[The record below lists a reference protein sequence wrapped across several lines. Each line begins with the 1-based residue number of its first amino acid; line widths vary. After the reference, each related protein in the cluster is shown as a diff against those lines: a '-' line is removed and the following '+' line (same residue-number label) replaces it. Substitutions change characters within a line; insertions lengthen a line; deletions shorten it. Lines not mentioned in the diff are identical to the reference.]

1 MDTIKLSV
9 DGHEIS
15 FSTKSLTID
24 DKVYLY
30 TGISAIKHSSAKKLY
45 LFKYEDS
52 WHKLPY
58 EDKDQKKVA
67 TIFRRVAEMNAK
79 RSAKAEAASL
89 AKAVEDNARP
99 AEAEEVNKTDVDTV
113 ADTVSDTAAEP
124 ATAEP
129 ETAADSETAESETA
143 DSESEVQSEDE
154 ADAEAELTGDD
165 SQSDDKGEETESGE
179 LKEAEGS
186 DSEEAESSSPELSE
200 GKLRKKRLIKAFA
213 VLAVIIA
220 LFVLAGVAYF
230 FIFGTSKDASQ
241 SPNTDSTHEYNDIDE
256 LIDEMNE

>member
-30 TGISAIKHSSAKKLY
+30 IGISAIKHSSAKKLY

-58 EDKDQKKVA
+58 EEKDQKKVA

-79 RSAKAEAASL
+79 RSAKAEAPSPV
-89 AKAVEDNARP
+89 KAPEDNAGS
-99 AEAEEVNKTDVDTV
+99 AEAEDVNKTDVDTV
-113 ADTVSDTAAEP
+113 TDTLSDTAAEP
-124 ATAEP
+124 AASEPETAEP
-129 ETAADSETAESETA
+129 EAEG
-143 DSESEVQSEDE
+143 SESDE
-154 ADAEAELTGDD
+154 AAEASLTEEE
-165 SQSDDKGEETESGE
+165 SPAEDKGEESEGGETEETESNE
-179 LKEAEGS
+179 PAEAEGDES
-186 DSEEAESSSPELSE
+186 AKAEGDSPELSE
-200 GKLRKKRLIKAFA
+200 AKLRKKRLIKAFA
-213 VLAVIIA
+213 ILAVIIA

>member
-45 LFKYEDS
+45 LFKYKNS

-89 AKAVEDNARP
+89 AKAVEDNAKP
-99 AEAEEVNKTDVDTV
+99 ADADEINKTDVDTV
-113 ADTVSDTAAEP
+113 TDTLSGTAAEP
-124 ATAEP
+124 AAAEP
-129 ETAADSETAESETA
+129 ETAEPEAEG
-143 DSESEVQSEDE
+143 SESDE
-154 ADAEAELTGDD
+154 AAEASLTEEE
-165 SQSDDKGEETESGE
+165 SPAEDKGEESEGGETEETESNE
-179 LKEAEGS
+179 PAEAEGDES
-186 DSEEAESSSPELSE
+186 AKAEGDSPELSE
-200 GKLRKKRLIKAFA
+200 AKLRKKRLIKAFA
-213 VLAVIIA
+213 ILAVIIA

-230 FIFGTSKDASQ
+230 FIFGTSNDASQ

>member
-30 TGISAIKHSSAKKLY
+30 TGISAIKYSSAKKLY
-45 LFKYEDS
+45 LFKYENS

-79 RSAKAEAASL
+79 RSAKAEAASP
-89 AKAVEDNARP
+89 AKAVEDNAEP
-99 AEAEEVNKTDVDTV
+99 ADADEINKTDVDTV
-113 ADTVSDTAAEP
+113 TDTLSGTAAEP
-124 ATAEP
+124 AAAEP
-129 ETAADSETAESETA
+129 ETAEPEAEG
-143 DSESEVQSEDE
+143 SESDE
-154 ADAEAELTGDD
+154 AAEASLTEEE
-165 SQSDDKGEETESGE
+165 SPAEDKGEESEGGETEETESNE
-179 LKEAEGS
+179 PAEAEGDES
-186 DSEEAESSSPELSE
+186 AKAEGDSPELSE
-200 GKLRKKRLIKAFA
+200 AKLRKKRLIKAFA
-213 VLAVIIA
+213 ILAVIIA

-230 FIFGTSKDASQ
+230 FIFGTSNDASQ

>member
-67 TIFRRVAEMNAK
+67 TIFRRVAEMNSK
-79 RSAKAEAASL
+79 RSAKAEAASP
-89 AKAVEDNARP
+89 AKAVEDNAEP
-99 AEAEEVNKTDVDTV
+99 ADADEINKTDVDTV
-113 ADTVSDTAAEP
+113 TDTLSGTAAEP
-124 ATAEP
+124 AAAEP
-129 ETAADSETAESETA
+129 ETAEPEAEG
-143 DSESEVQSEDE
+143 SESDE
-154 ADAEAELTGDD
+154 AAEASLTEEE
-165 SQSDDKGEETESGE
+165 SPAEDKGEESEGGETEETESNE
-179 LKEAEGS
+179 PAEAEGDES
-186 DSEEAESSSPELSE
+186 AKAEGDSPELSE
-200 GKLRKKRLIKAFA
+200 AKLRKKRLIKAFA
-213 VLAVIIA
+213 ILAVIIA

-230 FIFGTSKDASQ
+230 FIFGTSNDASQ

>member
-45 LFKYEDS
+45 LFKYENS

-79 RSAKAEAASL
+79 RSAKAEAASP
-89 AKAVEDNARP
+89 AKAVEDNAEP
-99 AEAEEVNKTDVDTV
+99 ADTDEINKTDVDTV
-113 ADTVSDTAAEP
+113 TDTLSGTAAEP
-124 ATAEP
+124 AAAEP
-129 ETAADSETAESETA
+129 ETAEPEAEG
-143 DSESEVQSEDE
+143 SESDEV
-154 ADAEAELTGDD
+154 AEASLTEEE
-165 SQSDDKGEETESGE
+165 SPAEDKGEESEGGETEETESNE
-179 LKEAEGS
+179 PAEAEGDES
-186 DSEEAESSSPELSE
+186 AKAEGDSPELSE
-200 GKLRKKRLIKAFA
+200 AKLRKKRLIKAFA
-213 VLAVIIA
+213 ILAVIIA

-230 FIFGTSKDASQ
+230 FIFGTSNDASQ

>member
-58 EDKDQKKVA
+58 EEKDQKKVA

-79 RSAKAEAASL
+79 RSAKAEAPSPV
-89 AKAVEDNARP
+89 KAAEDNAGSAEPEAEGSESDEAAEASLTEEESPAEDKGEESEGGETEETESNEP
-99 AEAEEVNKTDVDTV
+99 AEAEGD
-113 ADTVSDTAAEP
+113 
-124 ATAEP
+124 
-129 ETAADSETAESETA
+129 ESA
-143 DSESEVQSEDE
+143 
-154 ADAEAELTGDD
+154 
-165 SQSDDKGEETESGE
+165 K
-179 LKEAEGS
+179 AEG
-186 DSEEAESSSPELSE
+186 DSPELSE
-200 GKLRKKRLIKAFA
+200 AKLRKKRLIKAFA
-213 VLAVIIA
+213 ILAVIIA

-230 FIFGTSKDASQ
+230 FIFGTSNDASQ

-256 LIDEMNE
+256 LIDEMNK

>member
-89 AKAVEDNARP
+89 AKAVEDNAKP
-99 AEAEEVNKTDVDTV
+99 ADADEINKTDVDTV
-113 ADTVSDTAAEP
+113 TDTLSDTAAEP
-124 ATAEP
+124 AASEPETAEP
-129 ETAADSETAESETA
+129 EAKG
-143 DSESEVQSEDE
+143 SESDE
-154 ADAEAELTGDD
+154 AAEASLTEEE
-165 SQSDDKGEETESGE
+165 SPAEDKGEESEGGETEETESNE
-179 LKEAEGS
+179 PAEAEGDES
-186 DSEEAESSSPELSE
+186 AKAEVDSPELSE
-200 GKLRKKRLIKAFA
+200 SELRKKRLIKAFA
-213 VLAVIIA
+213 ILAVIIA

-230 FIFGTSKDASQ
+230 FIFGTSNDASQ

>member
-45 LFKYEDS
+45 LFKYKNS

-79 RSAKAEAASL
+79 RSAKAEAASP
-89 AKAVEDNARP
+89 AKAVEDNAEP
-99 AEAEEVNKTDVDTV
+99 ADADEINKTDVDTV
-113 ADTVSDTAAEP
+113 TDTLSGTAAEP
-124 ATAEP
+124 AAAEP
-129 ETAADSETAESETA
+129 ETAEPEAEG
-143 DSESEVQSEDE
+143 SESDE
-154 ADAEAELTGDD
+154 AAEASLTEEE
-165 SQSDDKGEETESGE
+165 SPAEDKGEESEGGETEETEGNE
-179 LKEAEGS
+179 PAEAEGDES
-186 DSEEAESSSPELSE
+186 AKAEGDSPELSE
-200 GKLRKKRLIKAFA
+200 AKLRKKRLIKAFA
-213 VLAVIIA
+213 ILAVIIA

-230 FIFGTSKDASQ
+230 FIFGTSNDASQ

>member
-79 RSAKAEAASL
+79 RSAKAEDASL
-89 AKAVEDNARP
+89 AKAVEDNAKP
-99 AEAEEVNKTDVDTV
+99 ADADEINKTDVDTV
-113 ADTVSDTAAEP
+113 TDTLSGTAAEP
-124 ATAEP
+124 AAAEP
-129 ETAADSETAESETA
+129 ETAEPEAEG
-143 DSESEVQSEDE
+143 SESDE
-154 ADAEAELTGDD
+154 AAEASLTEEE
-165 SQSDDKGEETESGE
+165 SPAEDKGEESEGGETEETESNE
-179 LKEAEGS
+179 PAEAEGDES
-186 DSEEAESSSPELSE
+186 AKAEGDSPELSE
-200 GKLRKKRLIKAFA
+200 AKLRKKRLIKAFA
-213 VLAVIIA
+213 ILAVIIA

-230 FIFGTSKDASQ
+230 FIFGTSNDASQ

>member
-45 LFKYEDS
+45 LFKYENS

-89 AKAVEDNARP
+89 AKAVEDNAKP
-99 AEAEEVNKTDVDTV
+99 ADADEINKTDVDTV
-113 ADTVSDTAAEP
+113 TDTLSGTAAEP
-124 ATAEP
+124 AASEPETAEP
-129 ETAADSETAESETA
+129 EAEG
-143 DSESEVQSEDE
+143 SESDE
-154 ADAEAELTGDD
+154 AAEASLTEEE
-165 SQSDDKGEETESGE
+165 SPAEDKGEESEGGETEETESNE
-179 LKEAEGS
+179 PAEAEGDES
-186 DSEEAESSSPELSE
+186 AKAEGDSPELSE
-200 GKLRKKRLIKAFA
+200 AKLRKKRLIKAFA
-213 VLAVIIA
+213 ILAVIIA

-230 FIFGTSKDASQ
+230 FIFGTSNDASQ

-256 LIDEMNE
+256 LIDEMNK

>member
-45 LFKYEDS
+45 LFKYKNS

-89 AKAVEDNARP
+89 AKAVEDNAEP
-99 AEAEEVNKTDVDTV
+99 ADADEINKTDVDTV
-113 ADTVSDTAAEP
+113 TDTLSGTAAEP
-124 ATAEP
+124 AAAEP
-129 ETAADSETAESETA
+129 ETAEPEAEG
-143 DSESEVQSEDE
+143 SESDE
-154 ADAEAELTGDD
+154 AAEASLTEEE
-165 SQSDDKGEETESGE
+165 SPAEDKGEESEGGETEETESNE
-179 LKEAEGS
+179 PAEAEGDES
-186 DSEEAESSSPELSE
+186 AKAEVDSPELSE
-200 GKLRKKRLIKAFA
+200 AKLRKKRLIKAFA
-213 VLAVIIA
+213 ILAVIIA

-230 FIFGTSKDASQ
+230 FIFGTSNDASQ

>member
-58 EDKDQKKVA
+58 ENKDQKKVA

-79 RSAKAEAASL
+79 RSAKAEAASP
-89 AKAVEDNARP
+89 AKAVEDNAEP
-99 AEAEEVNKTDVDTV
+99 ADADEINKTDVDTV
-113 ADTVSDTAAEP
+113 TDTLSGTAAEP
-124 ATAEP
+124 AAAEP
-129 ETAADSETAESETA
+129 ETAEPEAEG
-143 DSESEVQSEDE
+143 SESDE
-154 ADAEAELTGDD
+154 AAEASLTEEE
-165 SQSDDKGEETESGE
+165 SPAEDKGEESEGGETEETESNE
-179 LKEAEGS
+179 PAEAEGDES
-186 DSEEAESSSPELSE
+186 AKAEGDSPELSE
-200 GKLRKKRLIKAFA
+200 AKLRKKRLIKAFA
-213 VLAVIIA
+213 ILAVIIA

-230 FIFGTSKDASQ
+230 FIFGTSNDASQ

>member
-45 LFKYEDS
+45 LFKYKNS

-89 AKAVEDNARP
+89 AKAVEDNAEP
-99 AEAEEVNKTDVDTV
+99 ADAGEINKTDVDTV
-113 ADTVSDTAAEP
+113 TDTLSGTAAEP
-124 ATAEP
+124 AAAEP
-129 ETAADSETAESETA
+129 ETAEPEAEG
-143 DSESEVQSEDE
+143 SESDE
-154 ADAEAELTGDD
+154 AAEASLTEEE
-165 SQSDDKGEETESGE
+165 SPAEDKGEESEGGETEETESNE
-179 LKEAEGS
+179 PAEAEGDES
-186 DSEEAESSSPELSE
+186 AKAEGDSPELSE
-200 GKLRKKRLIKAFA
+200 AKLRKKRLIKAFA
-213 VLAVIIA
+213 ILAVIIA

-230 FIFGTSKDASQ
+230 FIFGTSNDASQ

>member
-45 LFKYEDS
+45 LFKYENS

-79 RSAKAEAASL
+79 RSAKAEAASP
-89 AKAVEDNARP
+89 AKAVEDNAEP
-99 AEAEEVNKTDVDTV
+99 ADADEINKTDVDTV
-113 ADTVSDTAAEP
+113 TDTLSGTAAEP
-124 ATAEP
+124 AAAEP
-129 ETAADSETAESETA
+129 ETAEPEAEC
-143 DSESEVQSEDE
+143 SESDE
-154 ADAEAELTGDD
+154 AAEASLTEEE
-165 SQSDDKGEETESGE
+165 SPAEDKGEESEGGETEETESNE
-179 LKEAEGS
+179 PAEAEGDES
-186 DSEEAESSSPELSE
+186 AKAEGDSPELSE
-200 GKLRKKRLIKAFA
+200 AKLRKKRLIKAFA
-213 VLAVIIA
+213 ILAVIIA

-230 FIFGTSKDASQ
+230 FIFGTSNDASQ

>member
-45 LFKYEDS
+45 LFKYEDI

-58 EDKDQKKVA
+58 EEKDQKKVA

-79 RSAKAEAASL
+79 RSAKAEAPSPV
-89 AKAVEDNARP
+89 KAAEDNAGS
-99 AEAEEVNKTDVDTV
+99 AEAEDVNKTDVDTV
-113 ADTVSDTAAEP
+113 TDTVSDTAAEP
-124 ATAEP
+124 AAAEP
-129 ETAADSETAESETA
+129 ETAEPEAEG
-143 DSESEVQSEDE
+143 SESDE
-154 ADAEAELTGDD
+154 AAKDSLTEEESPAE
-165 SQSDDKGEETESGE
+165 DKGEESEGGETEETEGNE
-179 LKEAEGS
+179 PAEAEGDES
-186 DSEEAESSSPELSE
+186 AKAEGDSPELSE
-200 GKLRKKRLIKAFA
+200 AELRKKRLKKAFA
-213 VLAVIIA
+213 ILAVIIA

-230 FIFGTSKDASQ
+230 FIFGTSNDASQ

>member
-58 EDKDQKKVA
+58 EEKDQKKVA

-79 RSAKAEAASL
+79 RSAKAEAPSPV
-89 AKAVEDNARP
+89 KAAEDNAGS
-99 AEAEEVNKTDVDTV
+99 AEAEDVNKTDVDTV
-113 ADTVSDTAAEP
+113 TDTLSGTAAEP
-124 ATAEP
+124 AAAEP
-129 ETAADSETAESETA
+129 ETAEPEAEG
-143 DSESEVQSEDE
+143 SESDE
-154 ADAEAELTGDD
+154 AAEASLTEEE
-165 SQSDDKGEETESGE
+165 SPAEDKGEESEGGETEETESNE
-179 LKEAEGS
+179 PAEAEGNES
-186 DSEEAESSSPELSE
+186 AKAEGDSPELSE
-200 GKLRKKRLIKAFA
+200 AKLRKKRLIKAFA
-213 VLAVIIA
+213 ILAVIIA

-230 FIFGTSKDASQ
+230 FIFGTSNDASQ

>member
-79 RSAKAEAASL
+79 RSAKAEAASP
-89 AKAVEDNARP
+89 AKAVEDNAEP
-99 AEAEEVNKTDVDTV
+99 ADADEINKTDVDTV
-113 ADTVSDTAAEP
+113 TDTLSGTAAEP
-124 ATAEP
+124 AAAEP
-129 ETAADSETAESETA
+129 ETAEPEAEG
-143 DSESEVQSEDE
+143 SESDE
-154 ADAEAELTGDD
+154 AAEASLTEEE
-165 SQSDDKGEETESGE
+165 SPAEDKGEESEGGETEETESNE
-179 LKEAEGS
+179 PAEAEGDES
-186 DSEEAESSSPELSE
+186 AKAEGDSPELSE
-200 GKLRKKRLIKAFA
+200 AKLRKKRLIKAFA
-213 VLAVIIA
+213 ILAVIIA

-230 FIFGTSKDASQ
+230 FIFGTSNDASQ

-256 LIDEMNE
+256 LIDEMNK

>member
-89 AKAVEDNARP
+89 AKAVEDNAEP
-99 AEAEEVNKTDVDTV
+99 ADADEINKTDVDTV
-113 ADTVSDTAAEP
+113 TDTLSDTAAEP
-124 ATAEP
+124 AASEPETAEP
-129 ETAADSETAESETA
+129 EAEG
-143 DSESEVQSEDE
+143 SESDE
-154 ADAEAELTGDD
+154 AAEASLTEEE
-165 SQSDDKGEETESGE
+165 SPAEDKGEESEGGETEETESNE
-179 LKEAEGS
+179 PAEAEGDES
-186 DSEEAESSSPELSE
+186 AKAEGDSPELSE
-200 GKLRKKRLIKAFA
+200 AKLRKKRLIKAFA
-213 VLAVIIA
+213 ILAVIIA

-230 FIFGTSKDASQ
+230 FIFGTSNDASQ

>member
-45 LFKYEDS
+45 LFKYENS

-79 RSAKAEAASL
+79 RSAKAEAASP
-89 AKAVEDNARP
+89 AKAVEDNAEP
-99 AEAEEVNKTDVDTV
+99 ADADEINKTDVDTV
-113 ADTVSDTAAEP
+113 TDTLSGTAAEP
-124 ATAEP
+124 AAAEP
-129 ETAADSETAESETA
+129 ETAEPEAEG
-143 DSESEVQSEDE
+143 SESDE
-154 ADAEAELTGDD
+154 AAEASLTEEE
-165 SQSDDKGEETESGE
+165 SPAEDKGEESEGGETEETESNE
-179 LKEAEGS
+179 PAEAEGDES
-186 DSEEAESSSPELSE
+186 AKAEGDSPELSE
-200 GKLRKKRLIKAFA
+200 AKLRKKRLIKAFA
-213 VLAVIIA
+213 ILAVIIA

-230 FIFGTSKDASQ
+230 FIFGTSNDASQ

-256 LIDEMNE
+256 LIDEMNK

>member
-45 LFKYEDS
+45 LFKYENS

-79 RSAKAEAASL
+79 RSAKAEAASP
-89 AKAVEDNARP
+89 AKAVEDNAEP
-99 AEAEEVNKTDVDTV
+99 ADADEINKTDVDTV
-113 ADTVSDTAAEP
+113 TDTLSGTAAEP
-124 ATAEP
+124 AAAEP
-129 ETAADSETAESETA
+129 ETAEPEAEG
-143 DSESEVQSEDE
+143 SESDE
-154 ADAEAELTGDD
+154 AAEASLTEEE
-165 SQSDDKGEETESGE
+165 SPAEDKGEESEGGETEETESNE
-179 LKEAEGS
+179 PAEAEGDES
-186 DSEEAESSSPELSE
+186 AKAEGDSPELSE
-200 GKLRKKRLIKAFA
+200 AKLRKKRLIKAFA
-213 VLAVIIA
+213 ILAVIIA

-256 LIDEMNE
+256 LIDEMNK

>member
-45 LFKYEDS
+45 LFKYENS

-79 RSAKAEAASL
+79 RSAKAEAASP
-89 AKAVEDNARP
+89 AKAVEDNAEP
-99 AEAEEVNKTDVDTV
+99 ADADEINKTDVDTV
-113 ADTVSDTAAEP
+113 TDTLSGTAAEP
-124 ATAEP
+124 AAAEP
-129 ETAADSETAESETA
+129 ETAEPEAEG
-143 DSESEVQSEDE
+143 SESDE
-154 ADAEAELTGDD
+154 AAEASLTEEE
-165 SQSDDKGEETESGE
+165 SPAEDKGEESEGGETEETESNE
-179 LKEAEGS
+179 PAEAEGDES
-186 DSEEAESSSPELSE
+186 AKAEGDSPELSE
-200 GKLRKKRLIKAFA
+200 AELRKKRLIKAFA
-213 VLAVIIA
+213 ILAVIIA

-230 FIFGTSKDASQ
+230 FIFGTSNDASQ

>member
-45 LFKYEDS
+45 LFKYENS

-79 RSAKAEAASL
+79 RSAKVEAASP
-89 AKAVEDNARP
+89 AKAVEDNAEP
-99 AEAEEVNKTDVDTV
+99 ADADEINKTDVDTV
-113 ADTVSDTAAEP
+113 TDTLSGTAAEP
-124 ATAEP
+124 AAAEP
-129 ETAADSETAESETA
+129 ETAEPEAEG
-143 DSESEVQSEDE
+143 SESDE
-154 ADAEAELTGDD
+154 AAEASLTEEE
-165 SQSDDKGEETESGE
+165 SPAEDKGEESEGGETEETESNE
-179 LKEAEGS
+179 PAEAEGDES
-186 DSEEAESSSPELSE
+186 AKAEGDSPELSE
-200 GKLRKKRLIKAFA
+200 AKLRKKRLIKAFA
-213 VLAVIIA
+213 ILAVIIA

-230 FIFGTSKDASQ
+230 FIFGTSNDASQ

>member
-79 RSAKAEAASL
+79 RSAKAEAASP
-89 AKAVEDNARP
+89 AKAVEDNAEP
-99 AEAEEVNKTDVDTV
+99 ADADEINKTDVDTV
-113 ADTVSDTAAEP
+113 TDTFSGTAAEP
-124 ATAEP
+124 AAAEP
-129 ETAADSETAESETA
+129 ETAEPEAEG
-143 DSESEVQSEDE
+143 SESDE
-154 ADAEAELTGDD
+154 AAEASLTEEE
-165 SQSDDKGEETESGE
+165 SPAEDKGEESEGGETEETESNE
-179 LKEAEGS
+179 PAEAEGDES
-186 DSEEAESSSPELSE
+186 AKAEGDSPELSE
-200 GKLRKKRLIKAFA
+200 AKLRKKRLIKAFA
-213 VLAVIIA
+213 ILAVIIA

-230 FIFGTSKDASQ
+230 FIFGTSNDASQ

>member
-58 EDKDQKKVA
+58 EEKDQKKVA

-79 RSAKAEAASL
+79 RSAKAEAPSPV
-89 AKAVEDNARP
+89 KAAEDNAGS
-99 AEAEEVNKTDVDTV
+99 AEADEINKTDVDTV
-113 ADTVSDTAAEP
+113 TDTLSGTAAEP
-124 ATAEP
+124 AAAEP
-129 ETAADSETAESETA
+129 ETAEPEAEG
-143 DSESEVQSEDE
+143 SESDE
-154 ADAEAELTGDD
+154 AAEASLTEEE
-165 SQSDDKGEETESGE
+165 SPAEDKGEESEGGETEETEGNE
-179 LKEAEGS
+179 PAEAEGDES
-186 DSEEAESSSPELSE
+186 AKAEGDSPELSE
-200 GKLRKKRLIKAFA
+200 AELRKKRLKKAFA
-213 VLAVIIA
+213 ILAVIIA

-230 FIFGTSKDASQ
+230 FIFGTSNDASQ

-256 LIDEMNE
+256 LIDEMNK

>member
-45 LFKYEDS
+45 LFKYKNS

-79 RSAKAEAASL
+79 RSAKAEAASP
-89 AKAVEDNARP
+89 AKAVEDNAEP
-99 AEAEEVNKTDVDTV
+99 ADADEINKTDVDTV
-113 ADTVSDTAAEP
+113 TDTLSGTAAEP
-124 ATAEP
+124 AAAEP
-129 ETAADSETAESETA
+129 ETAEPEAEG
-143 DSESEVQSEDE
+143 SESDE
-154 ADAEAELTGDD
+154 AAEASLTEEE
-165 SQSDDKGEETESGE
+165 SPAEDKGEESEGGETEETESNE
-179 LKEAEGS
+179 PAEAEGDES
-186 DSEEAESSSPELSE
+186 AKAEGDSPELSE
-200 GKLRKKRLIKAFA
+200 AELRKKRLKKAFA
-213 VLAVIIA
+213 ILAVIIA

-230 FIFGTSKDASQ
+230 FIFGTSNDASQ

-256 LIDEMNE
+256 LIDEMNK

>member
-45 LFKYEDS
+45 LFKYENS

-79 RSAKAEAASL
+79 RSAKAEAASP
-89 AKAVEDNARP
+89 AKAVEDNAEP
-99 AEAEEVNKTDVDTV
+99 ADADEINKTDVDTV
-113 ADTVSDTAAEP
+113 TDTLLGTAAEP
-124 ATAEP
+124 AAAEP
-129 ETAADSETAESETA
+129 ETAEPEAEG
-143 DSESEVQSEDE
+143 SESDE
-154 ADAEAELTGDD
+154 AAEASLTEEE
-165 SQSDDKGEETESGE
+165 SPAEDKGEESEGGETEETESNE
-179 LKEAEGS
+179 PAEAEGDES
-186 DSEEAESSSPELSE
+186 AKAEGDSPELSE
-200 GKLRKKRLIKAFA
+200 AKLRKKRLIKAFA
-213 VLAVIIA
+213 ILAVIIA

-230 FIFGTSKDASQ
+230 FIFGTSNDASQ

>member
-58 EDKDQKKVA
+58 EEKDQKKVA

-79 RSAKAEAASL
+79 RSAKAEAASP
-89 AKAVEDNARP
+89 AKAVEDNAEP
-99 AEAEEVNKTDVDTV
+99 ADADEINKTDVDTV
-113 ADTVSDTAAEP
+113 TDTLSDTAAEP
-124 ATAEP
+124 AAAEP
-129 ETAADSETAESETA
+129 ETAEPEAEG
-143 DSESEVQSEDE
+143 SESDE
-154 ADAEAELTGDD
+154 AAEASLTEEE
-165 SQSDDKGEETESGE
+165 SPAEDKGEESEGGETEETESNE
-179 LKEAEGS
+179 PAEAEG
-186 DSEEAESSSPELSE
+186 DESAKVEGDSPELSE
-200 GKLRKKRLIKAFA
+200 AELRKKRLKKAFA
-213 VLAVIIA
+213 ILAVIIA
-220 LFVLAGVAYF
+220 LFVLAGVACF

-241 SPNTDSTHEYNDIDE
+241 SPNPDSTHEYNDIDE

>member
-79 RSAKAEAASL
+79 RSAKAEAASP
-89 AKAVEDNARP
+89 AKAVEDNAEP
-99 AEAEEVNKTDVDTV
+99 ADADEINKTDVDTV
-113 ADTVSDTAAEP
+113 TDTLSGTAAEP
-124 ATAEP
+124 AAAEP
-129 ETAADSETAESETA
+129 ETAEPEAEG
-143 DSESEVQSEDE
+143 SESDE
-154 ADAEAELTGDD
+154 AAEASLTEEE
-165 SQSDDKGEETESGE
+165 SPAEDKGEESEGGETEETESNE
-179 LKEAEGS
+179 PAEAEGDES
-186 DSEEAESSSPELSE
+186 AKAEGDSPELSE
-200 GKLRKKRLIKAFA
+200 AKLRKKRLIKAFA
-213 VLAVIIA
+213 ILAVIIA

-230 FIFGTSKDASQ
+230 FIFGTSNDASQ
-241 SPNTDSTHEYNDIDE
+241 SPNTDSTHEYDDIDE

>member
-79 RSAKAEAASL
+79 RSAKAEAASP
-89 AKAVEDNARP
+89 AKAVEDNAEP
-99 AEAEEVNKTDVDTV
+99 ADADEINKTDVDTV
-113 ADTVSDTAAEP
+113 TDTLSGTAAEP
-124 ATAEP
+124 AAAEP
-129 ETAADSETAESETA
+129 ETAEPEAEG
-143 DSESEVQSEDE
+143 SESDE
-154 ADAEAELTGDD
+154 AAEASLTEEE
-165 SQSDDKGEETESGE
+165 SPAEDKGEESEDGETEETEGNE
-179 LKEAEGS
+179 PAEAEGDES
-186 DSEEAESSSPELSE
+186 AKAEGDSPELSE
-200 GKLRKKRLIKAFA
+200 AKLRKKRLIKAFA
-213 VLAVIIA
+213 ILAVIIA

>member
-89 AKAVEDNARP
+89 EKAVEDNAKP
-99 AEAEEVNKTDVDTV
+99 ADADEINKTDVDTV
-113 ADTVSDTAAEP
+113 TDTLSGTAAEP
-124 ATAEP
+124 AAAEP
-129 ETAADSETAESETA
+129 ETAEPEAEG
-143 DSESEVQSEDE
+143 SESDE
-154 ADAEAELTGDD
+154 AAEASLTEEE
-165 SQSDDKGEETESGE
+165 SPAEDKGEVSEGGETEETESNE
-179 LKEAEGS
+179 PAEAEGDES
-186 DSEEAESSSPELSE
+186 AKAEGDSPELSE
-200 GKLRKKRLIKAFA
+200 AKLRKKRLIKAFA
-213 VLAVIIA
+213 ILAVIIA

-230 FIFGTSKDASQ
+230 FIFGTSNDASQ

>member
-45 LFKYEDS
+45 LFKYKNS

-89 AKAVEDNARP
+89 AKAVEDNAEP
-99 AEAEEVNKTDVDTV
+99 ADADEINKTDVDTV
-113 ADTVSDTAAEP
+113 TDTLSGTAAEP
-124 ATAEP
+124 AAAEP
-129 ETAADSETAESETA
+129 ETAEPEAEG
-143 DSESEVQSEDE
+143 SESDE
-154 ADAEAELTGDD
+154 AAEASLTEEE
-165 SQSDDKGEETESGE
+165 SPAEDKGEESEGGETEETESNE
-179 LKEAEGS
+179 PAEAEGDES
-186 DSEEAESSSPELSE
+186 AKAEVDSPELSE
-200 GKLRKKRLIKAFA
+200 SELRKKRLIKAFA
-213 VLAVIIA
+213 ILAVIIA

-230 FIFGTSKDASQ
+230 FIFGTSNDASQ

>member
-58 EDKDQKKVA
+58 EEKDQKKVA

-89 AKAVEDNARP
+89 AKAVEDNAEP
-99 AEAEEVNKTDVDTV
+99 ADADEINKTDVDTV
-113 ADTVSDTAAEP
+113 TDTLSGTAAEP
-124 ATAEP
+124 AAAEP
-129 ETAADSETAESETA
+129 ETAEPEAEG
-143 DSESEVQSEDE
+143 SESDE
-154 ADAEAELTGDD
+154 AAEASLTEEE
-165 SQSDDKGEETESGE
+165 SPAEDKGEESEGGETEETESNE
-179 LKEAEGS
+179 PAEAEGDES
-186 DSEEAESSSPELSE
+186 AKAEGDSPELSE
-200 GKLRKKRLIKAFA
+200 AKLRKKRLIKAFA
-213 VLAVIIA
+213 ILAVIIA

-230 FIFGTSKDASQ
+230 FIFGTSNDASQ

>member
-79 RSAKAEAASL
+79 RSAKAEAASP
-89 AKAVEDNARP
+89 AKAVEDNAEP
-99 AEAEEVNKTDVDTV
+99 ADADEINKTDVDTV
-113 ADTVSDTAAEP
+113 TDTLSGTAAEP
-124 ATAEP
+124 AAAEP
-129 ETAADSETAESETA
+129 ETSEPEAEG
-143 DSESEVQSEDE
+143 SESDE
-154 ADAEAELTGDD
+154 AAEASLTEEE
-165 SQSDDKGEETESGE
+165 SPAEDKGEESEGGETEETESNE
-179 LKEAEGS
+179 PAEAEGDES
-186 DSEEAESSSPELSE
+186 AKAEGDSPELSE
-200 GKLRKKRLIKAFA
+200 AKLRKKRLIKAFA
-213 VLAVIIA
+213 ILAVIIA

-230 FIFGTSKDASQ
+230 FIFGTSNDASQ

>member
-45 LFKYEDS
+45 LFKYKNS

-79 RSAKAEAASL
+79 RSAKVEAASP
-89 AKAVEDNARP
+89 AKAVEDNAEP
-99 AEAEEVNKTDVDTV
+99 ADADEINKTDVDTV
-113 ADTVSDTAAEP
+113 TDTLSGTA
-124 ATAEP
+124 AEP
-129 ETAADSETAESETA
+129 ETAEPEAEG
-143 DSESEVQSEDE
+143 SESDE
-154 ADAEAELTGDD
+154 AAGASLTEEESPAE
-165 SQSDDKGEETESGE
+165 DKGEESEGGETEETEGNE
-179 LKEAEGS
+179 PAEAEGDES
-186 DSEEAESSSPELSE
+186 AKAEGDSPELSE
-200 GKLRKKRLIKAFA
+200 AELRKKRLKKAFA
-213 VLAVIIA
+213 ILAVIIA

-230 FIFGTSKDASQ
+230 FIFGTSNDASQ

>member
-79 RSAKAEAASL
+79 RSAKAEAASP
-89 AKAVEDNARP
+89 AKAVNDNAGSS
-99 AEAEEVNKTDVDTV
+99 EAEEVNGTDVYKVT
-113 ADTVSDTAAEP
+113 DTVSGTAAEP
-124 ATAEP
+124 AAAEP
-129 ETAADSETAESETA
+129 ETAEPEAEG
-143 DSESEVQSEDE
+143 SESDE
-154 ADAEAELTGDD
+154 AAEASLTEEE
-165 SQSDDKGEETESGE
+165 SPAEDKGEESEGGETEETESNE
-179 LKEAEGS
+179 PAEAEGDES
-186 DSEEAESSSPELSE
+186 AKAEGDSPELSE
-200 GKLRKKRLIKAFA
+200 AKLRKKRLIKAFA
-213 VLAVIIA
+213 ILAVIIA

-230 FIFGTSKDASQ
+230 FIFGTSNDASQ

>member
-45 LFKYEDS
+45 LFKYKNS

-79 RSAKAEAASL
+79 RSAKAEAPSPV
-89 AKAVEDNARP
+89 KAAEDNAGS
-99 AEAEEVNKTDVDTV
+99 AEAEDVNKTDVDTV
-113 ADTVSDTAAEP
+113 TDTLSGTAAEP
-124 ATAEP
+124 AAAEP
-129 ETAADSETAESETA
+129 ETAEPEAEG
-143 DSESEVQSEDE
+143 SESDE
-154 ADAEAELTGDD
+154 AAEASLTEEE
-165 SQSDDKGEETESGE
+165 SPAEDKGEESEGGETEETESNE
-179 LKEAEGS
+179 PAEAEGDES
-186 DSEEAESSSPELSE
+186 AKAEGDSPELSE
-200 GKLRKKRLIKAFA
+200 AKLRKKRLIKAFA
-213 VLAVIIA
+213 ILAVIIA

-230 FIFGTSKDASQ
+230 FIFGTSNDASQ

>member
-58 EDKDQKKVA
+58 EEKDQKKVA

-79 RSAKAEAASL
+79 RSAKAEAPSPV
-89 AKAVEDNARP
+89 KAAEDNAGS
-99 AEAEEVNKTDVDTV
+99 AEAEDVNKTDVDTV
-113 ADTVSDTAAEP
+113 TDTVSDTAAEP
-124 ATAEP
+124 AAAEP
-129 ETAADSETAESETA
+129 ETAEPEAEG
-143 DSESEVQSEDE
+143 SESDE
-154 ADAEAELTGDD
+154 AAETSLTEEESPAE
-165 SQSDDKGEETESGE
+165 DKGEESEGGETEETEGDESA
-179 LKEAEGS
+179 KAEG
-186 DSEEAESSSPELSE
+186 DSPELSE
-200 GKLRKKRLIKAFA
+200 AELRKKRLKKAFA
-213 VLAVIIA
+213 ILAVIIA

-256 LIDEMNE
+256 LIDEMNK

>member
-79 RSAKAEAASL
+79 RSAKAEAASP
-89 AKAVEDNARP
+89 AKAVEDNAKP
-99 AEAEEVNKTDVDTV
+99 ADADEINKTDVDTV
-113 ADTVSDTAAEP
+113 TDTLSGTAAEP
-124 ATAEP
+124 AAAEP
-129 ETAADSETAESETA
+129 ETAEPEAEG
-143 DSESEVQSEDE
+143 SESDE
-154 ADAEAELTGDD
+154 AAEASLTEEE
-165 SQSDDKGEETESGE
+165 SPAEDKGEESEGGETEETESNE
-179 LKEAEGS
+179 PAEAEGDES
-186 DSEEAESSSPELSE
+186 AKAEGDSPELSE
-200 GKLRKKRLIKAFA
+200 AKLRKKRLIKAFA
-213 VLAVIIA
+213 ILAVIIA

-230 FIFGTSKDASQ
+230 FIFGTSNDASQ
-241 SPNTDSTHEYNDIDE
+241 IPNTDSTHEYNDIDE

>member
-79 RSAKAEAASL
+79 RSAKAEAAYP
-89 AKAVEDNARP
+89 AKAVEDNAEP
-99 AEAEEVNKTDVDTV
+99 ADADEINKTDVDTV
-113 ADTVSDTAAEP
+113 TDTLSGTAAEP
-124 ATAEP
+124 AAAEP
-129 ETAADSETAESETA
+129 ETAEPEAEG
-143 DSESEVQSEDE
+143 SESDE
-154 ADAEAELTGDD
+154 AAEASLTEEE
-165 SQSDDKGEETESGE
+165 SPAEDKGEESEGGETEETESNE
-179 LKEAEGS
+179 PAEAEGDES
-186 DSEEAESSSPELSE
+186 AKAEGDSPELSE
-200 GKLRKKRLIKAFA
+200 SELRKKRLIKAFA
-213 VLAVIIA
+213 ILAVIIA

-230 FIFGTSKDASQ
+230 FIFGTSNDASQ